1 MRIVFPEITTY
12 TEKNGGDALDD
23 KLMDGLV
30 SMDWV
35 GDNQVEIITCKK
47 EISLELT
54 GKPFAEKWVSGI

>member
-1 MRIVFPEITTY
+1 
-12 TEKNGGDALDD
+12 
-23 KLMDGLV
+23 MDGLV

-54 GKPFAEKWVSGI
+54 GKPFAEKMGKWYLRAYCLGS